1 METLLSVCLGIGLA
15 AACGFR
21 VFVPLLAINLAARAG
36 LLGLTPGFDWIAS
49 TPALIAF
56 AVATGLEV
64 AAYYVPWVDN
74 ALDAVATPLAVV
86 AGVVAT
92 ASVVGDVSP
101 LLRWSLALIA
111 GGGAAGAV
119 QTLTGLL
126 RGASTLTTG
135 GLANFVVATVE
146 LVGAAVLSV
155 LSLLLPVA
163 AAVLVVLLLVFVLR
177 RLAARRGRRAPA
189 AARTG

>member
-1 METLLSVCLGIGLA
+1 MATLLSACLGIGLA

-36 LLGLTPGFDWIAS
+36 LLGLTPGFDWLAS

-56 AVATGLEV
+56 AVATALEV

-86 AGVVAT
+86 AGVMVT
-92 ASVVGDVSP
+92 ASVVGDMSP

-111 GGGAAGAV
+111 GGGTAGAV
-119 QTLTGLL
+119 QALTGLV

-135 GLANFVVATVE
+135 GLGNFVVATVE
-146 LVGAAVLSV
+146 LVGAAVLS
-155 LSLLLPVA
+155 LLALLLPVA
-163 AAVLVVLLLVFVLR
+163 AAVLVVIVLVLAFR
-177 RLAARRGRRAPA
+177 RLATRGSRRTPA
-189 AARTG
+189 AARSG